1 MITRNHKVPG
11 ELEIYMR
18 RLKDLKIL
26 TREEEKELFKRIK
39 VGEREARDILIK
51 HNMKFALKVALQYKP
66 RHLTTADLLSEAT
79 IGLSRAIDEFD
90 PSTGL
95 KFISYAVWWVRS
107 YINRAV
113 SDKDN
118 IIRIPN
124 HAANELKNA
133 LKKLKYIE
141 DPSPEVQKVIDI
153 SNTGKLDDPIPNR
166 GREETL
172 KDFLVYEEENT
183 FKSLESF
190 EVKAAI
196 EEVLAVFTVKDSNCK
211 DVFTRI
217 FGLKSGT
224 PETLE
229 DIALDMDITRER
241 VRQIKLKA
249 YDIVSKRFIRGKLGR
264 LEDLELSLKYAR

>member
-1 MITRNHKVPG
+1 VPG

-18 RLKDLKIL
+18 GLKDLKIL
-26 TREEEKELFKRIK
+26 TREEEKELFKRIR
-39 VGEREARDILIK
+39 VGEREARGILIK

-79 IGLSRAIDEFD
+79 IGLSIAVDKFD

-95 KFISYAVWWVRS
+95 KFISYAVWWIRAS
-107 YINRAV
+107 INRAI

-118 IIRIPN
+118 IIRIPS
-124 HAANELKNA
+124 HATNDLKKA

-141 DPSPEVQKVIDI
+141 DPSSEIKKVIDI
-153 SNTGKLDDPIPNR
+153 SNTGTLDEPLSNSK
-166 GREETL
+166 GEETL
-172 KDFLVYEEENT
+172 KDFLVYEEENN
-183 FKSLESF
+183 FNSLESF

-196 EEVLAVFTVKDSNCK
+196 EEVLAVFTVKDSKCK

-264 LEDLELSLKYAR
+264 LEDLEQSLKYVR